1 MIGNLRDVR
10 EVRRCRT
17 PVAGTASGSC
27 PDDGTVHQLFVSPR
41 SQFFRL
47 IRDASRLASPFVAL
61 AARWSGA
68 ARTLR
73 ATLGR
78 LSPPRQRERR
88 LLQRVIGAIDARMP
102 GVRVAIEELSSR
114 LPSIAEPRRSRF
126 ASGFGSGTARSGTP
140 GSATIR
146 PLPAT
151 MSNSGCSCVQPDR
164 ALPIRRAPWPPRRP
178 PPSRWSRRSRATR
191 ASRCWFPIP

>member
-10 EVRRCRT
+10 EVRWCRT

-47 IRDASRLASPFVAL
+47 IRDASRLASPSVAL

-102 GVRVAIEELSSR
+102 GVRVAIEEPVEIAVDRGAASEPLRIGLR
-114 LPSIAEPRRSRF
+114 LGHGPLGHAWLGNDP
-126 ASGFGSGTARSGTP
+126 APARYDVEF
-140 GSATIR
+140 R
-146 PLPAT
+146 L
-151 MSNSGCSCVQPDR
+151 
-164 ALPIRRAPWPPRRP
+164 
-178 PPSRWSRRSRATR
+178 
-191 ASRCWFPIP
+191 